1 MMKKWNRLLALGLSL
16 TLLAACT
23 PKKAD
28 PTRSEEHTSELQS
41 HAY

>member
-28 PTRSEEHTSELQS
+28 PYPHR
-41 HAY
+41 HAGDG